1 MIKHL
6 AALAILGLATTASAQ
21 FDIST
26 YTATGL
32 FTNESLRTA
41 LSLPPAEE
49 VRVRGVSIDPT
60 VADTLVLFVSR
71 TDNSN
76 NWIVRYN
83 LATPG
88 FTVVGG
94 NTLAG
99 LKGSPT
105 SLNQGSFATGAGLAV
120 YNDNPDF
127 GNIVAVD
134 LNTGVFSTVVSNP
147 TDLGF
152 VGSLAY
158 LGGTNWVGIDSR
170 NNNSQNPI
178 RLINTAGPTVTN
190 SSVSV
195 HDSRAIVPIGNNE
208 ILMADR
214 WNEILNHITALDTAT
229 PVVTPITPP
238 GVAPNNWAFNARVM
252 TDLAAVS
259 EDLYAI
265 LDDSPAG
272 FNDEL
277 IAVWD
282 GTTLTDISIADIAIA
297 AGGVSGNL
305 NVNFH
310 NGIFMNQPD
319 ANTLHLYITNFNS
332 ADALPA
338 VYRVEW
344 TQSSSVSDW
353 QLF

>member
-6 AALAILGLATTASAQ
+6 AALAVLSLATTAPAA

-32 FTNESLRTA
+32 FTNEALRTA
-41 LSLPPAEE
+41 IGLPPAEE

-71 TDNSN
+71 TNNSN
-76 NWIVRYN
+76 NWIVNYN

-94 NTLAG
+94 NSLAG
-99 LKGSPT
+99 LKGSPS

-120 YNDNPDF
+120 YNDNPTF
-127 GNIVAVD
+127 GNIVG
-134 LNTGVFSTVVSNP
+134 LNLTTGVFNGAVVSNA

-158 LGGTNWVGIDSR
+158 LGGTRWVGIDSR
-170 NNNSQNPI
+170 NNASQNPI
-178 RLINTAGPTVTN
+178 RLIDTAGPTVTN
-190 SSVSV
+190 STVV
-195 HDSRAIVPIGNNE
+195 AHDSRAIVPIGNNA

-214 WNEILNHITALDTAT
+214 WNRILNHITDLDTT
-229 PVVTPITPP
+229 PVINNITPP
-238 GVAPNNWAFNARVM
+238 GDWGFAVGQRQMV
-252 TDLAAVS
+252 DLAGIS
-259 EDLYAI
+259 TDLYAI

-277 IAVWD
+277 LAIWD
-282 GTTLTDISIADIAIA
+282 GTAITDISLADISVA
-297 AGGVSGNL
+297 AGGVSGDL

-310 NGIFMNQPD
+310 NGIFMHQPD
-319 ANTLHLYITNFNS
+319 ANTLHLYVANFNS
-332 ADALPA
+332 ADALSG

-344 TQSSSVSDW
+344 TQASSVSDW